1 MTITGTLAQVNAD
14 LTTLT
19 DTDGTVAADTI
30 TVHATDSNGASA
42 TSASIAVTV
51 NGLPVITAPTAE
63 TIGVGQAALVP
74 GGALT
79 ESGNTAGKTF
89 TVTVADAHGL
99 LTATAGSAVVT
110 GGGTTSLTIKGSL
123 SAVSTALG
131 TLGDTDS
138 TAGSTRSP
146 VNTTEASAMQRLR
159 RRRRSR

>member
-1 MTITGTLAQVNAD
+1 M
-14 LTTLT
+14 
-19 DTDGTVAADTI
+19 
-30 TVHATDSNGASA
+30 
-42 TSASIAVTV
+42 

-79 ESGNTAGKTF
+79 ESGNTAGETF

-99 LTATAGSAVVT
+99 LTATAGFAVVT

-131 TLGDTDS
+131 TLGDTD
-138 TAGSTRSP
+138 ARPAQTRSP
-146 VNTTEASAMQRLR
+146 STPPTASAMQRLR